1 VTGRFAMPFP
11 EGEEE
16 SVDMTEVEIFNS
28 SRGFEESGVVAG
40 VSMTVAEG
48 VVVEVELV
56 GPNAGDPGAA

>member
-1 VTGRFAMPFP
+1 MTGRFAMPFP